1 MSDLEIPISDKIS
14 NSRGTNGVLWKVI
27 LLYYFLYETSG
38 EFLSYT
44 EASAQELGAVFK
56 ISWTEDS
63 ATVVSSAE
71 TQDLTLFVSDFKG
84 NQYQLPA

>member
-1 MSDLEIPISDKIS
+1 MSDLEISDKIS

-27 LLYYFLYETSG
+27 LLYYFLYETPG

-44 EASAQELGAVFK
+44 EASAQELGSAFK
-56 ISWTEDS
+56 ISCIGDS

-71 TQDLTLFVSDFKG
+71 TQNLTLFVSDFKG
-84 NQYQLPA
+84 NEYQLPA

>member
-1 MSDLEIPISDKIS
+1 MPISDKMS
-14 NSRGTNGVLWKVI
+14 DSRGTNGVLCKVI

-44 EASAQELGAVFK
+44 EASAQELCSAFK
-56 ISWTEDS
+56 ISCTGDS

-84 NQYQLPA
+84 NEYQLPT